1 MTQPTSVSNDFK
13 SDVTQLTWP
22 LKIFVAAL
30 NGLDRIAPQVSTRLL
45 LSKFV
50 QPRRKKECN
59 YESRL
64 PAGAQRLAV
73 QYNNLA
79 LTGWVWGG
87 NGPSV
92 LVMHGWES
100 HTGRMTPLIKPL
112 VAQGYR
118 VFALDAPGHGL
129 SPQVPTHL
137 QDVSAA
143 IGAMLSQHG
152 PFYGVIAHSFGAAA
166 TAVCLA
172 RHPELMPEKVVL
184 LSPMRDLAQHLD
196 IFAGIAQLSPERKT
210 RLKALVAQRPGL
222 SFEACSAVAAV
233 RHFATPGLIIHDQ
246 DDRLI
251 PHAVGQEIAQNWA
264 GAQFV
269 STSRLGHRRGL
280 GNAQVIG
287 HIVGY
292 LAGETERA
300 TAVAASATPA
310 PHHHENRAAPRI
322 SLGLL
327 RRATAVS

>member
-1 MTQPTSVSNDFK
+1 MTQKMHDTDLK
-13 SDVTQLTWP
+13 SDVAQLTWP
-22 LKIFVAAL
+22 LRLFVAAM
-30 NGLDRIAPQVSTRLL
+30 NGLDRLAPQVTTHLMLRR
-45 LSKFV
+45 FV

-64 PAGAQRLAV
+64 PGGAQRLAV
-73 QYNNLA
+73 PHNNLT
-79 LTGWVWGG
+79 LTGWVWGET
-87 NGPSV
+87 GPAV

-129 SPQVPTHL
+129 SPQAPTHL
-137 QDVSAA
+137 QDVSEA
-143 IGAMLSQHG
+143 IGAMLRQHG
-152 PFYGVIAHSFGAAA
+152 PFYGVVAHSFGAAA

-172 RHPELMPEKVVL
+172 RQTELMPEKLVL

-210 RLKALVAQRPGL
+210 RLKALVAQRQGL
-222 SFEACSAVAAV
+222 SFETCSAVAAV
-233 RHFATPGLIIHDQ
+233 RRFATPGLVIHDQ

-251 PHAVGQEIAQNWA
+251 PHAVGQEIAQHWA
-264 GAQFV
+264 GARFV

-310 PHHHENRAAPRI
+310 PHHHENRSAPRV
-322 SLGLL
+322 SLGIL
-327 RRATAVS
+327 RRATAV